1 MDREAAPDLGRDTAR
16 PEGLAYDPQA
26 DRWSQLSRAP
36 LQGREGAVAVWI
48 GQEMIVFGG
57 VMASPVGTN
66 APPKYLTD
74 GAAFTLGDAVDRST
88 TQQPIRAQRQAT
100 PLPACC

>member
-1 MDREAAPDLGRDTAR
+1 
-16 PEGLAYDPQA
+16 
-26 DRWSQLSRAP
+26 
-36 LQGREGAVAVWI
+36 
-48 GQEMIVFGG
+48 MIVFGG

-88 TQQPIRAQRQAT
+88 TQQPIRAGGPASDTAAGMLLTRRCAVLLVCVGGALTLGVAALFAT
-100 PLPACC
+100 SVPSFCSRAQ